1 MNVSEGQDH
10 RIIDAVG
17 AAAGPA
23 LLDVHRDPDHHRSVF
38 TIAAP
43 DPGRTEAATRRLVDV
58 AFGDLDLADHVGV
71 HPRLGIVDVVPFVA
85 LAPTPPDVAVAAAH
99 AFGEWLAR
107 AHHVPVFFYD
117 EAAADRRTLPT
128 VRRDAFAR
136 LPPDLGPSVPDPRLG
151 ATAVGA
157 RRPMIAVN
165 VDLDSDDLA
174 LARRIASSV
183 RERDGGLRG
192 VRALGFA
199 LAGQGIVQVSMNLVD
214 LDATG
219 MEHACTEVRRRA
231 EAAGVATRRVELVG
245 LMPAAEFARWGEE
258 FRAWTGLTDA
268 RTIEATTMQ
277 ARASD
282 G

>member
-1 MNVSEGQDH
+1 MNVSEGQD
-10 RIIDAVG
+10 RRVIAAIG

-43 DPGRTEAATRRLVDV
+43 DPGRTEAATRRLADV

-99 AFGEWLAR
+99 AFAEWLVR
-107 AHHVPVFFYD
+107 TYSVPVFFYD
-117 EAAADRRTLPT
+117 DAAADRRTLPE

-136 LPPDLGPSVPDPRLG
+136 LAPDLGPAVPDPRLG

-157 RRPMIAVN
+157 RPPMIAVN
-165 VDLDSDDLA
+165 VDLDSDDLG
-174 LARRIASSV
+174 LARHIAAVV
-183 RERDGGLRG
+183 RERDGGLPG

-199 LAGQGIVQVSMNLVD
+199 LPGQGIVQVSMNLVD

-219 MEHACTEVRRRA
+219 MEPACTEVRRLA
-231 EAAGVATRRVELVG
+231 EAAGVAARRVELVG
-245 LMPAAEFARWGEE
+245 LVPATELARWGEE
-258 FRAWTGLTDA
+258 FRTWTGLTEA
-268 RTIEATTMQ
+268 RTIEARA
-277 ARASD
+277 ARA
-282 G
+282 